1 MNLEDAMTGV
11 RVSQVE
17 ALREL
22 RSHQVEAL
30 IQDGEL
36 FVLDEAFGGG
46 DGDEPGTWARTWV
59 RCEMNSRSILEFLG
73 Y

>member
-1 MNLEDAMTGV
+1 MTLEDAMDGH
-11 RVSQVE
+11 RVSAQE

-22 RSHQVEAL
+22 RAHQVEAL

-36 FVLDEAFGGG
+36 LVLDEACSY
-46 DGDEPGTWARTWV
+46 DPEAETHHWARTWV
-59 RCEMNSRSILEFLG
+59 RCEMNSRSILEFCG